1 MPPPARK
8 SGISRRSWLLAG
20 LATPLFRLRAD
31 AQSSSLATV
40 FDGDTLRPVTP
51 GFHFLAGKQL
61 DRLRYGHTVVFL
73 SKLTL
78 YEDDHATVFRQSA
91 QRFYVSCDLWDDEHF
106 RVTIPG
112 ANPEAMNGLT
122 AAHAESWCLDNISIS
137 ALGMVPDRPFWLR
150 FDLRTADPKELSSV
164 VGDTGISLTSLI
176 EFFSRRPG
184 PGQPQWGFETRL
196 RLADLHRSPSR
207 GIRNE

>member
-137 ALGMVPDRPFWLR
+137 ALG
-150 FDLRTADPKELSSV
+150 
-164 VGDTGISLTSLI
+164 TGISLTSLI

>member
-1 MPPPARK
+1 MAPPARK

-61 DRLRYGHTVVFL
+61 DSLRYGHTVIFV

-78 YEDDHATVFRQSA
+78 YSDDHTTVFRQSA
-91 QRFYVSCDLWDDEHF
+91 QRFSVSCDVWDDQHF

-112 ANPEAMNGLT
+112 AYPEARNGLT
-122 AAHAESWCLDNISIS
+122 QGDAEAWCLDNVSIS
-137 ALGMVPDRPFWLR
+137 ALGMAADRYFWLR
-150 FDLRTADPKELSSV
+150 FDLRTADPKEFSSV

>member
-1 MPPPARK
+1 MTPPARK
-8 SGISRRSWLLAG
+8 TGISRRSWLLAG
-20 LATPLFRLRAD
+20 LATSVFRLRAE
-31 AQSSSLATV
+31 SLSTI

-51 GFHFLAGKQL
+51 GFHFLTGKQL

-78 YEDDHATVFRQSA
+78 FEDDHSTVFRQSPP

-122 AAHAESWCLDNISIS
+122 AARAEAWCMDNISIS
-137 ALGMVPDRPFWLR
+137 ALGMPPDRPFWLR
-150 FDLRTADPKELSSV
+150 FDLRTADPKEFSSV

-184 PGQPQWGFETRL
+184 PGQPSWGFETRL

-207 GIRNE
+207 GTRNE